1 MKKIK
6 LLILL
11 ILSGS
16 KIYAQ
21 QLDHSKLVVGY
32 YAQWSIYARDYN
44 VLDIEGDKLT
54 HIMYAFFNATY
65 DSVSDVGS
73 IETLDAWAD
82 FGHNESGEHPNENE
96 TKGNIGDLK
105 ILKEQY
111 PHLKILISIGG
122 WTRSQN
128 LPAIAESSNARLTF
142 AQSMVDFMNLYPW
155 IDGFD
160 VDWEFPITGGTDGTE
175 KINGVTI
182 PAQPHTDNDHKNF
195 VYLLRDMK
203 EVFNANGMQEKE
215 ISISMGNNVM
225 NAAIQFIGPGNEATF
240 GMTTNIMDYC
250 DFVSFFGYDF
260 GGNWNDKTCY
270 NAPLFGGDNVN
281 DPLHNPT
288 GRNQVL
294 DQLIDV
300 YMNEVGIPADK
311 LVMGLPFYGKI
322 FEGVASTGA
331 VAGSPGLYESA
342 PRDGSICE
350 VPQPPKGSWDDV
362 TCENSGSIEFCDLSQ
377 GKATNIHHYL
387 DPNNPLTVSAAAAAD
402 GWVRYWDDIAKVPY
416 LYNELQNK
424 FISYDD
430 SQSID
435 IKIQYAKSL
444 NLAGVMIWELSQ
456 DARNTDQGL
465 LDVVATSLVSEP
477 EYFDITINFKNQNDT
492 GIQGVS
498 VNLKDENGAVLET
511 ISSNAD
517 GQVVF
522 SEKESLVAYSI
533 DYSLNDFGFLPS
545 SISFESSE
553 FDGDIVLNILGSNEL
568 SQIEGTVIENGQSLS
583 NVNVVLLNSEFEEL
597 ERLYSTDG
605 SYVFSSLIN
614 NQNYYVTLAEDYF
627 TSDTLVYSNLS
638 SDQTNQEIT
647 ATRDTYSITGNL
659 NTTSTEI
666 ETASVSLT
674 GNNENYI
681 STVNSEGNYSFENI
695 PAGYTYQ
702 ITPNLSG
709 IVFNPQ
715 TKETT
720 LLGSNIIFDFQ
731 ENTGLIFGTVK
742 SGQTPVPGAKI
753 TLTLPWTDSN
763 HPYLAIPKIA
773 NSNGNYFYTESELS
787 GYNTITKLKL
797 ETWEN
802 NEITFYPSDLANIPI
817 TASPQEFNFNSQP
830 VNPIIEIN
838 GPNQDQIANTFG
850 ADVLFECFISLT
862 YQDETTTISSVVFEV
877 DGTTVT
883 TSEDQDI
890 YTGFWTPEDS
900 DYGVSHTFKVTAESS
915 NGGNLEKSFQF
926 TLNCSGA
933 DCPNLNPTLSLSNT
947 NTNVNQ
953 NSGFESFPIEVTASD
968 TDGSITSVTITI
980 DGETNAMTEGQNNN
994 YTFNFTPTNHQQYP
1008 FTITASDNTNG
1019 ESTINGSFNV
1029 TNSEFI
1035 PLPSGNIV
1043 LGYAHS
1049 WENSGA
1055 PFLYFNEMVNTN
1067 YNVIMYSFIETVGQN
1082 GYSPQLTVNSNRYLT
1097 DGGYNSQLL
1106 KDDINSLRDQGIP
1119 VIVSIGGQNGHVE
1132 LATEAEKEEFVEGL
1146 IEIVDEFGFD
1156 GIDLDFEGSSMN
1168 FDAGSLTDFSYSGIS
1183 SYPKL
1188 KNVVDAFK
1196 EIKQHYGDKFILTCA
1211 PETFY
1216 VQVGKQNY
1224 NNLSGSF
1231 LPVIHNL
1238 RNELDLVMVQLY
1250 NTGSIVGLDGVAYSQ
1265 ASSDFLTSMTDML
1278 ITGFDVA
1285 NTGFTFSGLPASK
1298 ILVGIPSCPSAAPA
1312 GGYLEPSEVI
1322 KSLNYLRYGTDFPG
1336 RNYSLQN
1343 GPSPNLRGVMT
1354 WSVNWDA
1361 ATNCASSYE
1370 FADSYAS
1377 YFNQTSEPIISG
1389 CMDPLG
1395 CNYNSIATIDDES
1408 CEFADENY
1416 ECDGSCTTDTNAN
1429 DICDELEVQG
1439 CTDSNALNYDASANI
1454 DDNSCTFENNND
1466 DCTISVREE
1475 NIPMHFPQG
1484 WVLFG
1489 YTCIE
1494 PMDVEEALSSIS
1506 EKVIVVKNTLGNI
1519 YLPDYEFNGI
1529 GQFEFSKGYQIKT
1542 TEEITDFYF
1551 CPTYIRRD
1559 E

>member
-1 MKKIK
+1 MKKFV
-6 LLILL
+6 LI
-11 ILSGS
+11 ILFILAGN

-21 QLDHSKLVVGY
+21 QMDHSKIVVGY

-65 DSVSDVGS
+65 DSISDEGS
-73 IETLDAWAD
+73 IESLDEYAD
-82 FGHNESGEHPNENE
+82 FEHNESGEHSWGDE

-111 PHLKILISIGG
+111 PHLKILISVGG
-122 WTRSQN
+122 WTKSQN
-128 LPAIAESSNARLTF
+128 LPSIAESSNARVTF
-142 AQSMVDFMNLYPW
+142 AESMVNFMNSYPW

-160 VDWEFPITGGTDGTE
+160 IDWEFPITGGTDGTE
-175 KINGVTI
+175 TINGILI
-182 PAQPHTDNDHKNF
+182 PAQPHTDNDHRNF
-195 VYLLRDMK
+195 VYLLEDMR
-203 EVFNANGMQEKE
+203 EVFDANGMQEKE

-225 NAAIQFIGPGNEATF
+225 NAANQFIGPGNEATF

-270 NAPLFGGDNVN
+270 NAPLFGGNNVN
-281 DPLHNPT
+281 DPLHNPS

-294 DQLIDV
+294 SELIDV

-331 VAGSPGLYESA
+331 VTGSPGLYESA
-342 PRDGSICE
+342 PRIAASSCNN
-350 VPQPPKGSWDDV
+350 PQPPKGSWDNV
-362 TCENSGSIEFCDLSQ
+362 ICENSGAIEFCDLSQ

-387 DPNNPLTVSAAAAAD
+387 DPNNPLTVSATAAAD
-402 GWVRYWDDIAKVPY
+402 GWVRHWDDVAKVPY
-416 LYNELQNK
+416 LYNEVQNK

-430 SQSID
+430 AQSID
-435 IKIQYAKSL
+435 IKVQYSKSL

-477 EYFDITINFKNQNDT
+477 EYYDITINFKNQND
-492 GIQGVS
+492 ISIEGVS
-498 VNLKDENGAVLET
+498 VDLKDENGTVLE
-511 ISSNAD
+511 SLNSNTD

-522 SEKESLVAYSI
+522 SEKEALIAYSI

-553 FDGDIVLNILGSNEL
+553 FNEDKVLNVMGSNEL

-583 NVNVVLLNSEFEEL
+583 NVNVVLLNSDFQEV
-597 ERLYSTDG
+597 ERIVSTDG
-605 SYVFSSLIN
+605 SYAFSSLIN
-614 NQNYYVTLAEDYF
+614 NQNYYVTLGEDYF
-627 TSDTLVYSNLS
+627 TSDTLFYSNLS
-638 SDQTNQEIT
+638 SDQANQEIS
-647 ATRDTYSITGNL
+647 ASRITYTITGNL

-674 GNNENYI
+674 GNNESLT
-681 STVNSEGNYSFENI
+681 STVDSLGNYSFENI

-709 IVFNPQ
+709 ITFKPQ
-715 TKETT
+715 TKTINS
-720 LLGSNIIFDFQ
+720 LDSNITSDFE
-731 ENTGLIFGTVK
+731 ENYGLIFGTVK

-753 TLTLPWTDSN
+753 TLTLNWTDN
-763 HPYLAIPKIA
+763 DHPYQDIHKITD
-773 NSNGNYFYTESELS
+773 SNGNYFYTESELS
-787 GYNTITKLKL
+787 GYNIIDKLKL
-797 ETWEN
+797 EAWEN
-802 NEITFYPSDLANIPI
+802 NNITFYPTDLVNIPI
-817 TASPQEFNFNSQP
+817 TTSPQEINFNTQQ
-830 VNPIIEIN
+830 VNPTIEIN
-838 GPNQDQIANTFG
+838 SPNQDQIANTYG
-850 ADVLFECFISLT
+850 ADILLESQVSLT
-862 YQDETTTISSVVFEV
+862 YQDGTTTLSNVVFEV
-877 DGTTVT
+877 DGIAVA
-883 TSEDQDI
+883 TSDDQDV

-900 DYGVSHTFKVTAESS
+900 DYGISHTFKVTAESS
-915 NGGNLEKSFQF
+915 NGANLEKTYQF
-926 TLNCSGA
+926 TLNCLGA
-933 DCPNLNPTLSLSNT
+933 DCPNLNPTLSLLNT

-953 NSGFESFPIEVTASD
+953 NSGFESFPIEVSALD
-968 TDGSITSVTITI
+968 ADGSITSVTITI
-980 DGETNAMTEGQNNN
+980 DGETNPMTEGQNNN
-994 YTFNFTPTNHQQYP
+994 YTFNFTPTNYQQYP

-1029 TNSEFI
+1029 TNSEFN
-1035 PLPSGNIV
+1035 PLPSGNII

-1049 WENSGA
+1049 WENSSA
-1055 PFLYFNEMVNTN
+1055 PFLYFEDMLNKN
-1067 YNVIMYSFIETVGQN
+1067 YNVVMYSFIETVNQN
-1082 GYSPQLTVNSNRYLT
+1082 GYTPQLTINSERYQSN
-1097 DGGYNSQLL
+1097 GIYESQLL
-1106 KDDINSLRDQGIP
+1106 KDDINTLREQGIP

-1132 LATEAEKEEFVEGL
+1132 LATEAEKDEFVEGL
-1146 IEIVDEFGFD
+1146 IEIIDEYGFD
-1156 GIDLDFEGSSMN
+1156 GIDLDFEGGSMN
-1168 FDAGSLTDFSYSGIS
+1168 FDAGSLTDFSYAGIS
-1183 SYPKL
+1183 AYPKL

-1196 EIKQHYGDKFILTCA
+1196 EIMQHYGEDFILTCA
-1211 PETFY
+1211 PEVAY
-1216 VQVGKQNY
+1216 VQNGYSYYTDDK
-1224 NNLSGSF
+1224 GSF
-1231 LPVIHNL
+1231 LPILHNL
-1238 RNELDLVMVQLY
+1238 RDELDLVMVQLY
-1250 NTGSIVGLDGVAYSQ
+1250 NTGSMNAMNGSVYSSETPDFIV
-1265 ASSDFLTSMTDML
+1265 SMNDML
-1278 ITGFDVA
+1278 IQGFNVASTGFY
-1285 NTGFTFSGLPASK
+1285 FSGLPASK
-1298 ILVGIPSCPSAAPA
+1298 VMVALPACPSAA
-1312 GGYLEPSEVI
+1312 GSGYIEPTEVI
-1322 KSLNYLRYGTDFPG
+1322 KALDYLRYGNDFPG
-1336 RNYSLQN
+1336 RNYTLLDETH
-1343 GPSPNLRGVMT
+1343 PNLRGVMT
-1354 WSVNWDA
+1354 WSINWDA
-1361 ATNCASSYE
+1361 AANCASSYE
-1370 FADSYAS
+1370 FADSYSS
-1377 YFNQTSEPIISG
+1377 YFNQTEPLIFG
-1389 CMDPLG
+1389 CTDPLG
-1395 CNYNSIATIDDES
+1395 CNYNAIATNDDES

-1439 CTDSNALNYDASANI
+1439 CTDSSALNYDASANI

-1466 DCTISVREE
+1466 DCNISVQEE
-1475 NIPMHFPQG
+1475 NIPMYFPQG

-1519 YLPDYEFNGI
+1519 YLPDYEFNSI

-1551 CPTYIRRD
+1551 CPTYIRQD

>member
-1 MKKIK
+1 MKKFK

-11 ILSGS
+11 ILAGS
-16 KIYAQ
+16 QIYAQ
-21 QLDHSKLVVGY
+21 QPDHSKLVVGY
-32 YAQWSIYARDYN
+32 YAAWSIYARDYK

-54 HIMYAFFNATY
+54 HIMYAFFDATY
-65 DSVSDVGS
+65 DSVSDEGS
-73 IETLDAWAD
+73 IESLDEWAD
-82 FGHNESGEHPNENE
+82 FGHNESGEHSSDDE
-96 TKGNIGDLK
+96 TNGNIGDLK

-175 KINGVTI
+175 KIGGVTI

-225 NAAIQFIGPGNEATF
+225 NAANQFIGPGNEATF

-300 YMNEVGIPADK
+300 YMNDVGIPADK

-331 VAGSPGLYESA
+331 VAGSPGLYECA

-350 VPQPPKGSWDDV
+350 VPQAPKGSWDNV
-362 TCENSGSIEFCDLSQ
+362 FCENSGSIEFCDLVQ
-377 GKATNIHHYL
+377 GKATNTHQYL
-387 DPNNPLTVSAAAAAD
+387 ETNNPSNVSTAAAAD

-435 IKIQYAKSL
+435 IKVQYAKSL

-465 LDVVATSLVSEP
+465 LDVVATSLISEP

-498 VNLKDENGAVLET
+498 VNLKDVNGAVLET
-511 ISSNAD
+511 INSNAD

-553 FDGDIVLNILGSNEL
+553 FDGDKVLNILGSNEL

-605 SYVFSSLIN
+605 SFVFNSLLN
-614 NQNYYVTLAEDYF
+614 NANYYLTIEEDYF
-627 TSDTLVYSNLS
+627 SSDTMYYSNLS
-638 SDQTNQEIT
+638 SNQTNQEII
-647 ATRDTYSITGNL
+647 ASRDTYSVTGNL
-659 NTTSTEI
+659 NTTSIEI

-702 ITPNLSG
+702 ITPSLSG

-731 ENTGLIFGTVK
+731 EDTGLIFGSIKT
-742 SGQTPVPGAKI
+742 GQSHVPGAKI
-753 TLTLPWTDSN
+753 TLKLPWTDSN
-763 HPYLAIPKIA
+763 HPYLVIPKIA
-773 NSNGNYFYTESELS
+773 DSNGNYFYTETELS
-787 GYNTITKLKL
+787 GYNKILTLKL

-802 NEITFYPSDLANIPI
+802 NSTTFYPSDLADIPI
-817 TASPQEFNFNSQP
+817 TVSPQEFNFNSLP
-830 VNPIIEIN
+830 VSPAIEIN
-838 GPNQDQIANTFG
+838 SPNQGQITNTFG

-883 TSEDQDI
+883 TSDDQDI
-890 YTGFWTPEDS
+890 YRLLDS
-900 DYGVSHTFKVTAESS
+900 RRFG
-915 NGGNLEKSFQF
+915 LWCF
-926 TLNCSGA
+926 T
-933 DCPNLNPTLSLSNT
+933 
-947 NTNVNQ
+947 
-953 NSGFESFPIEVTASD
+953 
-968 TDGSITSVTITI
+968 
-980 DGETNAMTEGQNNN
+980 
-994 YTFNFTPTNHQQYP
+994 
-1008 FTITASDNTNG
+1008 
-1019 ESTINGSFNV
+1019 
-1029 TNSEFI
+1029 
-1035 PLPSGNIV
+1035 
-1043 LGYAHS
+1043 
-1049 WENSGA
+1049 
-1055 PFLYFNEMVNTN
+1055 
-1067 YNVIMYSFIETVGQN
+1067 
-1082 GYSPQLTVNSNRYLT
+1082 YL
-1097 DGGYNSQLL
+1097 
-1106 KDDINSLRDQGIP
+1106 
-1119 VIVSIGGQNGHVE
+1119 
-1132 LATEAEKEEFVEGL
+1132 
-1146 IEIVDEFGFD
+1146 
-1156 GIDLDFEGSSMN
+1156 
-1168 FDAGSLTDFSYSGIS
+1168 
-1183 SYPKL
+1183 
-1188 KNVVDAFK
+1188 
-1196 EIKQHYGDKFILTCA
+1196 
-1211 PETFY
+1211 
-1216 VQVGKQNY
+1216 
-1224 NNLSGSF
+1224 
-1231 LPVIHNL
+1231 
-1238 RNELDLVMVQLY
+1238 
-1250 NTGSIVGLDGVAYSQ
+1250 
-1265 ASSDFLTSMTDML
+1265 
-1278 ITGFDVA
+1278 
-1285 NTGFTFSGLPASK
+1285 
-1298 ILVGIPSCPSAAPA
+1298 
-1312 GGYLEPSEVI
+1312 
-1322 KSLNYLRYGTDFPG
+1322 
-1336 RNYSLQN
+1336 
-1343 GPSPNLRGVMT
+1343 
-1354 WSVNWDA
+1354 
-1361 ATNCASSYE
+1361 
-1370 FADSYAS
+1370 
-1377 YFNQTSEPIISG
+1377 
-1389 CMDPLG
+1389 
-1395 CNYNSIATIDDES
+1395 
-1408 CEFADENY
+1408 
-1416 ECDGSCTTDTNAN
+1416 
-1429 DICDELEVQG
+1429 
-1439 CTDSNALNYDASANI
+1439 
-1454 DDNSCTFENNND
+1454 
-1466 DCTISVREE
+1466 
-1475 NIPMHFPQG
+1475 
-1484 WVLFG
+1484 
-1489 YTCIE
+1489 
-1494 PMDVEEALSSIS
+1494 
-1506 EKVIVVKNTLGNI
+1506 
-1519 YLPDYEFNGI
+1519 
-1529 GQFEFSKGYQIKT
+1529 
-1542 TEEITDFYF
+1542 
-1551 CPTYIRRD
+1551 
-1559 E
+1559 

>member
-1 MKKIK
+1 MKKFK

-11 ILSGS
+11 ILAGS
-16 KIYAQ
+16 QIYAQ
-21 QLDHSKLVVGY
+21 QPDHSKLVVGY
-32 YAQWSIYARDYN
+32 YAAWSIYARDYK

-54 HIMYAFFNATY
+54 HIMYAFFDATY
-65 DSVSDVGS
+65 DSVSDEGS
-73 IETLDAWAD
+73 IESLDEWAD
-82 FGHNESGEHPNENE
+82 FGHNESGEHSSDDE
-96 TKGNIGDLK
+96 TNGNIGDLK

-175 KINGVTI
+175 KIGGVTI

-225 NAAIQFIGPGNEATF
+225 NAANQFIGPGNEATF

-300 YMNEVGIPADK
+300 YINEVGIPADK

-331 VAGSPGLYESA
+331 VAGSPGLYECA

-350 VPQPPKGSWDDV
+350 VPQAPKGSWDNV
-362 TCENSGSIEFCDLSQ
+362 FCENSGSIEFCDLVQ
-377 GKATNIHHYL
+377 GKATNTHQYL
-387 DPNNPLTVSAAAAAD
+387 ETNNPSNVSTAAAAD

-435 IKIQYAKSL
+435 IKVQYAKSL

-465 LDVVATSLVSEP
+465 LDVVATSLISEP

-498 VNLKDENGAVLET
+498 VNLKDVNGAVLET
-511 ISSNAD
+511 INSNAD

-553 FDGDIVLNILGSNEL
+553 FDGDKVLNILGSNEL

-605 SYVFSSLIN
+605 SFVFNSLLN
-614 NQNYYVTLAEDYF
+614 NANYYLTIEEDYF
-627 TSDTLVYSNLS
+627 YSDTMYYPNLS
-638 SDQTNQEIT
+638 SNQTNQEII
-647 ATRDTYSITGNL
+647 ASRDTYSVTGNL
-659 NTTSTEI
+659 NTTSIEI

-702 ITPNLSG
+702 ITPSLSG

-731 ENTGLIFGTVK
+731 EDTGLIFGSIKT
-742 SGQTPVPGAKI
+742 GQSHVPGAKI
-753 TLTLPWTDSN
+753 TLKLPWTDSN
-763 HPYLAIPKIA
+763 HPYLVIPKIA
-773 NSNGNYFYTESELS
+773 DSNGNYFYTETELS
-787 GYNTITKLKL
+787 GYNKILTLKL

-802 NEITFYPSDLANIPI
+802 NSTTFYPSDLADIPI
-817 TASPQEFNFNSQP
+817 TVSPQEFNFNSLP
-830 VNPIIEIN
+830 VSPAIEIN
-838 GPNQDQIANTFG
+838 SPNQGQITNTFG

-883 TSEDQDI
+883 TSDDQDI
-890 YTGFWTPEDS
+890 YRLLDS
-900 DYGVSHTFKVTAESS
+900 RRFG
-915 NGGNLEKSFQF
+915 LWCF
-926 TLNCSGA
+926 T
-933 DCPNLNPTLSLSNT
+933 
-947 NTNVNQ
+947 
-953 NSGFESFPIEVTASD
+953 
-968 TDGSITSVTITI
+968 
-980 DGETNAMTEGQNNN
+980 
-994 YTFNFTPTNHQQYP
+994 
-1008 FTITASDNTNG
+1008 
-1019 ESTINGSFNV
+1019 
-1029 TNSEFI
+1029 
-1035 PLPSGNIV
+1035 
-1043 LGYAHS
+1043 
-1049 WENSGA
+1049 
-1055 PFLYFNEMVNTN
+1055 
-1067 YNVIMYSFIETVGQN
+1067 
-1082 GYSPQLTVNSNRYLT
+1082 YL
-1097 DGGYNSQLL
+1097 
-1106 KDDINSLRDQGIP
+1106 
-1119 VIVSIGGQNGHVE
+1119 
-1132 LATEAEKEEFVEGL
+1132 
-1146 IEIVDEFGFD
+1146 
-1156 GIDLDFEGSSMN
+1156 
-1168 FDAGSLTDFSYSGIS
+1168 
-1183 SYPKL
+1183 
-1188 KNVVDAFK
+1188 
-1196 EIKQHYGDKFILTCA
+1196 
-1211 PETFY
+1211 
-1216 VQVGKQNY
+1216 
-1224 NNLSGSF
+1224 
-1231 LPVIHNL
+1231 
-1238 RNELDLVMVQLY
+1238 
-1250 NTGSIVGLDGVAYSQ
+1250 
-1265 ASSDFLTSMTDML
+1265 
-1278 ITGFDVA
+1278 
-1285 NTGFTFSGLPASK
+1285 
-1298 ILVGIPSCPSAAPA
+1298 
-1312 GGYLEPSEVI
+1312 
-1322 KSLNYLRYGTDFPG
+1322 
-1336 RNYSLQN
+1336 
-1343 GPSPNLRGVMT
+1343 
-1354 WSVNWDA
+1354 
-1361 ATNCASSYE
+1361 
-1370 FADSYAS
+1370 
-1377 YFNQTSEPIISG
+1377 
-1389 CMDPLG
+1389 
-1395 CNYNSIATIDDES
+1395 
-1408 CEFADENY
+1408 
-1416 ECDGSCTTDTNAN
+1416 
-1429 DICDELEVQG
+1429 
-1439 CTDSNALNYDASANI
+1439 
-1454 DDNSCTFENNND
+1454 
-1466 DCTISVREE
+1466 
-1475 NIPMHFPQG
+1475 
-1484 WVLFG
+1484 
-1489 YTCIE
+1489 
-1494 PMDVEEALSSIS
+1494 
-1506 EKVIVVKNTLGNI
+1506 
-1519 YLPDYEFNGI
+1519 
-1529 GQFEFSKGYQIKT
+1529 
-1542 TEEITDFYF
+1542 
-1551 CPTYIRRD
+1551 
-1559 E
+1559 

>member
-1 MKKIK
+1 MKKFK
-6 LLILL
+6 LILAL
-11 ILSGS
+11 LFATNATYS
-16 KIYAQ
+16 Q
-21 QLDHSKLVVGY
+21 QPEHSKLVVGY

-54 HIMYAFFNATY
+54 HIMYAFFDATY
-65 DSVSDVGS
+65 DSSTDVGS
-73 IETLDAWAD
+73 IETLDEWAD
-82 FGHNESGEHPNENE
+82 FGHNESGEHSWDDE

-175 KINGVTI
+175 KIGGVTI

-225 NAAIQFIGPGNEATF
+225 NAANQFIGPGNEATF
-240 GMTTNIMDYC
+240 GMTNNIMDYC

-294 DQLIDV
+294 GQLIDV

-350 VPQPPKGSWDDV
+350 VPQAPQGSWDNV
-362 TCENSGSIEFCDLSQ
+362 TCENSGSIEFCDLVQ
-377 GKATNIHHYL
+377 GKATNTHQYL
-387 DPNNPLTVSAAAAAD
+387 DTNNPSNVSTAAAAD
-402 GWVRYWDDIAKVPY
+402 GWVRHWDDIAKVPY
-416 LYNELQNK
+416 LYNDQQNK
-424 FISYDD
+424 FISYDN

-435 IKIQYAKSL
+435 IKVKYARSL

-456 DARNTDQGL
+456 DARDTDQGL
-465 LDVVATSLVSEP
+465 LDVVATSLISEP
-477 EYFDITINFKNQNDT
+477 EYFDITINFKDQNDT
-492 GIQGVS
+492 NIQGVS
-498 VNLKDENGAVLET
+498 ANLKDENGTVLET
-511 ISSNAD
+511 INSNAD

-522 SEKESLVAYSI
+522 TEKESLVAYSI
-533 DYSLNDFGFLPS
+533 DYSLNDFGFSPS
-545 SISFESSE
+545 SISYESSE
-553 FDGDIVLNILGSNEL
+553 FDGDKVLNILGSNEL
-568 SQIEGTVIENGQSLS
+568 SQIEGTVIENGQSLL
-583 NVNVVLLNSEFEEL
+583 NVNVVLLNSEFEEI

-605 SYVFSSLIN
+605 SFVFNSLLN
-614 NQNYYVTLAEDYF
+614 NANYYLTIEEDYF
-627 TSDTLVYSNLS
+627 SSDTMYYSNLS
-638 SDQTNQEIT
+638 SNQINQEIS
-647 ATRDTYSITGNL
+647 ATRDTYSVTGNL

-666 ETASVSLT
+666 ETATVSLT
-674 GNNENYI
+674 GNNESYI
-681 STVNSEGNYSFENI
+681 SIVNSEGNYSFENI

-702 ITPNLSG
+702 ITPSLSG

-715 TKETT
+715 TKSTNI
-720 LLGSNIIFDFQ
+720 LGSNITSDFQ
-731 ENTGLIFGTVK
+731 ENKGLIFGSIKT
-742 SGQTPVPGAKI
+742 GQTTVPGAKI
-753 TLTLPWTDSN
+753 ILTLPWTDSN
-763 HPYLAIPKIA
+763 HPYLVIPKIA
-773 NSNGNYFYTESELS
+773 DSNGNYFYTETELN
-787 GYNTITKLKL
+787 GYNKIYTLKL

-802 NEITFYPSDLANIPI
+802 NEVTFYPTDIADIPI
-817 TASPQEFNFNSQP
+817 TASPQEFNFNSLP
-830 VNPIIEIN
+830 VGPAIEIN
-838 GPNQDQIANTFG
+838 SPNQEEIANTFG
-850 ADVLFECFISLT
+850 ADVLFECFVSLT

-883 TSEDQDI
+883 TSDDQNI

-915 NGGNLEKSFQF
+915 NGGNLEETFQF

-953 NSGFESFPIEVTASD
+953 NSGFESFPIEVSASD
-968 TDGSITSVTITI
+968 ADGSITSVSITI
-980 DGETNAMTEGQNNN
+980 DGETNAMTVGQYNN

-1019 ESTINGSFNV
+1019 ESTINGIFNV

-1035 PLPSGNIV
+1035 PLPSGDIV

-1067 YNVIMYSFIETVGQN
+1067 YNVIMYSFIETIGQN

-1097 DGGYNSQLL
+1097 DGVYNSQLI

-1132 LATEAEKEEFVEGL
+1132 LATEAEKDEFVEGL

-1168 FDAGSLTDFSYSGIS
+1168 FDAGSLTDFSYTGIS
-1183 SYPKL
+1183 GYPKL

-1211 PETFY
+1211 PEVAY
-1216 VQVGKQNY
+1216 VQGGY
-1224 NNLSGSF
+1224 SHYTNNIGSF
-1231 LPVIHNL
+1231 LPILHNL
-1238 RNELDLVMVQLY
+1238 RDELDLVMVQLY
-1250 NTGSIVGLDGVAYSQ
+1250 NTGSMNAMNGSAYSS
-1265 ASSDFLTSMTDML
+1265 AIPDFIVSMSDML
-1278 ITGFDVA
+1278 IQGFNLASTGFY
-1285 NTGFTFSGLPASK
+1285 FSGLPASK
-1298 ILVGIPSCPSAAPA
+1298 VMVALPACTSAA
-1312 GGYLEPSEVI
+1312 GSGYIEPTELI
-1322 KSLNYLRYGTDFPG
+1322 KALDYLRYGTDFPG
-1336 RNYSLQN
+1336 RTYTLLDETH
-1343 GPSPNLRGVMT
+1343 PNLRGVMT

-1361 ATNCASSYE
+1361 AANCASSYE

-1377 YFNQTSEPIISG
+1377 YFNQTSEPYISG
-1389 CMDPLG
+1389 CLDPLG
-1395 CNYNSIATIDDES
+1395 CNYNSIATNDDGS
-1408 CEFADENY
+1408 CEYADENY

-1429 DICDELEVQG
+1429 DICDELEVEG

-1466 DCTISVREE
+1466 DCIISVQEE
-1475 NIPMHFPQG
+1475 NIPMYFPQG

-1551 CPTYIRRD
+1551 CPTYIRQD